1 VPKSVRGPADR
12 GHRPRRDAA
21 LQPCVSVLAA
31 VTYWLRPSRCGP
43 PGRCAITD
51 GSSRCCRKRWAS
63 GLGDGRPMAGGPRSA
78 AMQSPRRQ
86 PRGLYPELA
95 GVCADVVTESA
106 SIASMPS
113 DIWASTSTGR
123 NAGPSML
130 LCRAECKCAS
140 SLQQMRGLFIW
151 ISPARGSSR
160 HGVSRH
166 RAPSSERSSHHAVKR
181 DTELDTRMGRS
192 QRGPRG

>member
-1 VPKSVRGPADR
+1 M
-12 GHRPRRDAA
+12 
-21 LQPCVSVLAA
+21 QPYSHAVSVLAA
-31 VTYWLRPSRCGP
+31 VTYWLRRSRCGP

-106 SIASMPS
+106 SICVYAERHMGEHKHR
-113 DIWASTSTGR
+113 AK
-123 NAGPSML
+123 
-130 LCRAECKCAS
+130 CRA
-140 SLQQMRGLFIW
+140 
-151 ISPARGSSR
+151 
-160 HGVSRH
+160 VDVVV
-166 RAPSSERSSHHAVKR
+166 PS
-181 DTELDTRMGRS
+181 
-192 QRGPRG
+192 